1 MKITRQIIN
10 LAVIGSILAFSA
22 CSGDGST
29 EKNVK
34 AEADSADSKK
44 TAEDHNEAKFDK
56 VAEKDAQAAVNA
68 YESGLFEIKLAENA
82 KEHATTKEAKSL
94 AEMVIEGHERL
105 NTQLKD
111 LASKKQISLP
121 TDITAA
127 ESDKIKK
134 MDAEKKLDFD
144 KKFASSMVDGHK
156 DAINTFEKASKECTD
171 GDLANW
177 FSAAL
182 PELRKHLDAAM
193 NTEDALKKMK
203 R

>member
-1 MKITRQIIN
+1 MKFIRQIVN
-10 LAVIGSILAFSA
+10 LAVVGSIFAFNS
-22 CSGDGST
+22 CSGGGST

-44 TAEDHNEAKFDK
+44 TAEEHNEAKFDK
-56 VAEKDAQAAVNA
+56 VAEKDAQYAVNA
-68 YESGLFEIKLAENA
+68 YESGLFEIKLAESA
-82 KEHATTKEAKSL
+82 KEHAIAKETKSL
-94 AEMVIEGHERL
+94 ADMVIDGHERL
-105 NTQLKD
+105 NNQLRD

-121 TDITAA
+121 TDITPG
-127 ESDKIKK
+127 ESDKIKN
-134 MDAEKKLDFD
+134 MGNEKKLDFD

-156 DAINTFEKASKECTD
+156 DAINTFEKASKECSD